1 MSTFKVYQGNDEVA
15 GSIIAATEFNALYT
29 TAINPTKLFQDWIKK
44 LINMGGGVRVT
55 YGDNDWPVSFQSNQF
70 IATEPGV
77 TVTQHNLTLK
87 GDDDDKNAKK
97 VMMIKPGQ
105 KPELND
111 QYLSNIV
118 TNIKAANHPD
128 AMAYLLGT
136 ILLRR
141 CR

>member
-1 MSTFKVYQGNDEVA
+1 MSTFKVYKGTDEVA

-29 TAINPTKLFQDWIKK
+29 NTINSTKLFEDWIKK

-55 YGDNDWPVSFQSNQF
+55 YGDDDMPVSFQNNKF
-70 IATEPGV
+70 IATDAAG
-77 TVTQHNLTLK
+77 TQHELKLK
-87 GDDDDKNAKK
+87 GDNDDKSTKK

-118 TNIKAANHPD
+118 ANIKAANQPD

>member
-1 MSTFKVYQGNDEVA
+1 MSTFKVYKGTDEVA

-29 TAINPTKLFQDWIKK
+29 PAINSTILFKNWIKN

-55 YGDNDWPVSFQSNQF
+55 YDDNDMAVSFQNNKF
-70 IATEPGV
+70 IATDAGG
-77 TVTQHNLTLK
+77 TRHDLTLK
-87 GDDDDKNAKK
+87 GDNDDKSMKK
-97 VMMIKPGQ
+97 IMMIKPGR

-111 QYLSNIV
+111 PYLSDIV

>member
-1 MSTFKVYQGNDEVA
+1 MSTFKVYKGTDEVA

-29 TAINPTKLFQDWIKK
+29 DAIDSTTLFKNWIKK

-55 YGDNDWPVSFQSNQF
+55 YGDDDLPVSFQNNKY
-70 IATEPGV
+70 IATDQTGAQYV
-77 TVTQHNLTLK
+77 LKLK
-87 GDDDDKNAKK
+87 GDKDIKNERK

-105 KPELND
+105 KPQLTD
-111 QYLSNIV
+111 PYLSEIV
-118 TNIKAANHPD
+118 TNIKAANQPD

>member
-15 GSIIAATEFNALYT
+15 GSIIAATEFNGLYT
-29 TAINPTKLFQDWIKK
+29 PTIDPTKLFEEWIKK

-55 YGDNDWPVSFQSNQF
+55 YGDNDWAVSFQSNKF
-70 IATEPGV
+70 IATDAAG
-77 TVTQHNLTLK
+77 TQYDLKLK
-87 GDDDDKNAKK
+87 GDDDNKNTKK

-111 QYLSNIV
+111 QYLANIV
-118 TNIKAANHPD
+118 ANIKAASQPQ